1 MVRAGRHALPPAAGA
16 VQHRAADPE
25 TGGQRRLSG
34 HHTGQAGDVPE
45 AAEAAGG
52 GEGGG
57 VRGGGPG
64 QAGPAQREL
73 PHPGGGGHR
82 YGRQVGGAELAARPG
97 VEEVSWRER
106 NVLFN
111 DALNTFYLRLY
122 GVGKKISCFI
132 CKIKIC

>member
-1 MVRAGRHALPPAAGA
+1 MVGAGRHALPPAAGA

-25 TGGQRRLSG
+25 TGGQCRLSG

-64 QAGPAQREL
+64 QADPAQREL
-73 PHPGGGGHR
+73 PHPGGGGH
-82 YGRQVGGAELAARPG
+82 
-97 VEEVSWRER
+97 
-106 NVLFN
+106 
-111 DALNTFYLRLY
+111 
-122 GVGKKISCFI
+122 
-132 CKIKIC
+132 